1 MISKTGWPDDW
12 SECLKQ
18 SNDKL
23 ESLYKLWVCLFFSVA
38 SCYILNSLFFSLNPT
53 LFQNWPS
60 KTGLE
65 RGYKLLAVRWM
76 KFEGPM
82 YSMVIRVD
90 NTIVYLNLYVRIM
103 KLKVCKKVNIEADTG
118 IPWFHTSLD
127 SPWNV

>member
-90 NTIVYLNLYVRIM
+90 NTIVYLRFVMGCRP
-103 KLKVCKKVNIEADTG
+103 V
-118 IPWFHTSLD
+118 FS
-127 SPWNV
+127 S